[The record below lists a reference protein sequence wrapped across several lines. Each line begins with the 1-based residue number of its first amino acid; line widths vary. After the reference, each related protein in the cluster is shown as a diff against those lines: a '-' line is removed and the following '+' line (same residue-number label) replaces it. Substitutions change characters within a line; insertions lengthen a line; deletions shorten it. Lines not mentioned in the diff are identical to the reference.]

1 MARAKSQVNP
11 SFNVAKMTEV
21 RNRFLFVLFALLI
34 YRIGTFITLP
44 GIDIVVM
51 ESVFKE
57 QEGGILGLVNVF
69 SGGALGRM
77 SLFALGVMPYI
88 TASIIMQMLT
98 HVHPPFQEL
107 RKEGQQGQRKI
118 TQYTRYLTVI
128 LSALQA
134 TGVAV
139 ALQNGDHGGQQL
151 IDNPG
156 IGFIFTSVVSLVTGT
171 VFLMWLGEQI
181 TERGIGNGISML
193 IFAGIV
199 AGLPQAVIAT
209 LELAKEGSLSYGLVL
224 GVFIMAAAV
233 IYFVIFIERGQRKIT
248 INFAKRQQGR
258 HGYAAH
264 TSHLPLK
271 INIAGVIPAI
281 FAQTIILFPATV
293 AGFWGK
299 SDSILSDVSAY
310 MAPGQPLYYFLYGF
324 SIIVFCFVYSAI
336 IFNVRDTADNLKR
349 QGAFIPGI
357 RPGEQTAKY
366 IDGVMT
372 RLTVVGSLYFASVC
386 ILPSLV
392 VNYFNVPISLDG
404 TALLIVVVVIMDFMA
419 QLQAHMMSHQY
430 EGLMKKAN
438 LRSGHSR

>member
-1 MARAKSQVNP
+1 MSRPKNQMNP
-11 SFNVAKMTEV
+11 SLNLGKMTEI
-21 RNRFLFVLFALLI
+21 RNRILFVLFALLI
-34 YRIGTFITLP
+34 YRVGTFITLP
-44 GIDIVVM
+44 GIDMFVL
-51 ESVFKE
+51 ESLFEE
-57 QEGGILGLVNVF
+57 QQGGILGMVNVF

-88 TASIIMQMLT
+88 TAAIIMQMLG

-128 LSALQA
+128 LSAVQA

-139 ALQNGDHGGQQL
+139 ALQNADYGGQQL
-151 IDNPG
+151 ITNPG
-156 IGFIFTSVVSLVTGT
+156 VNFVFTAVVSLVTGT

-181 TERGIGNGISML
+181 TEKGIGNGISML

-209 LELAKEGSLSYGLVL
+209 LELAKDGEISYPTVLV
-224 GVFIMAAAV
+224 VFLMAAAV
-233 IYFVIFIERGQRKIT
+233 VYFVIFIERGQRKIT

-258 HGYAAH
+258 QGYAAQ

-281 FAQTIILFPATV
+281 FAQTIILFPATI

-299 SDSILSDVSAY
+299 SDSVLSDIATYIS
-310 MAPGQPLYYFLYGF
+310 PGQPLYYVLYGL

-336 IFNVRDTADNLKR
+336 MFNVRETADNLKR

-372 RLTVVGSLYFASVC
+372 RLTVIGSLYFASVC
-386 ILPSLV
+386 ILPSLLV
-392 VNYFNVPISLDG
+392 TYFNVPLSLDG
-404 TALLIVVVVIMDFMA
+404 TALLIVVVVVMDFMA

-438 LRSGHSR
+438 LKGSRG